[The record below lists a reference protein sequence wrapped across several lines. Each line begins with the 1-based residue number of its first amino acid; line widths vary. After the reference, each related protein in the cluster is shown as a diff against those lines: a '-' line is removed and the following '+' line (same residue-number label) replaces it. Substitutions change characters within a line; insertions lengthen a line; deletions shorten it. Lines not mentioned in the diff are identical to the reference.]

1 MTPHCFRFCISFLTA
16 IAFLVLPGDPA
27 ISQETPPSPVVDDPA
42 SSVNVEPTRLEPLPL
57 RLPKPAFKGTP
68 KHVPPNSNLEKPRKG
83 KRPPHFAPKG
93 TANISAGKKVICSD
107 DDPIIGEAALI
118 TDGDK
123 EASEGS
129 YVELGPGLQY
139 AQIDLDGRYA
149 IHAVVVWHYHGSARV
164 YHDVIVQVSDDK
176 NFTTG
181 VTTLY
186 NNDHDTSSGLGLGRD
201 KEYWDTYEGR
211 LIDAKGVVGRYVR
224 LYSNGSTSDDQNHY
238 TEVEVFGLPV
248 K

>member
-1 MTPHCFRFCISFLTA
+1 MNPRTVRFCISFLTA
-16 IAFLVLPGDPA
+16 TVCLALAVSPA
-27 ISQETPPSPVVDDPA
+27 WSQNAPPSQPVDATD
-42 SSVNVEPTRLEPLPL
+42 SSADKVATPLEPIPL

-83 KRPPHFAPKG
+83 RRPALLAPKG
-93 TANISAGKKVICSD
+93 TANISAGKKVSSSD

-123 EASEGS
+123 EAGEGS
-129 YVELGPGLQY
+129 YVEFGPGVQY
-139 AQIDLDGRYA
+139 VQIDLDQGFA
-149 IHAVVVWHYHGSARV
+149 VHAVLVWHYHGSARV

-176 NFTTG
+176 DFITG

-186 NNDHDTSSGLGLGRD
+186 NNDHDNSSGLGLGRD